1 MLRAVYLVSGQSV
14 CLWCLSFFFFFFFS
28 LTHFLCARVRAC
40 IYTCEVFD
48 DWQICSVT
56 ERSKQASRHATV
68 SLLSITFCLPVA
80 FHPDRTSVVAWAL
93 KIKYLSIYVF
103 IVYTP
108 IYVSVP
114 FRFSVVYNIPACVS
128 HFWPFLFVYISL
140 KSLFPILNWMS
151 RFFLLSILV
160 RMFCFSVGYTSMY
173 VSFLC

>member
-1 MLRAVYLVSGQSV
+1 MVKVFV
-14 CLWCLSFFFFFFFS
+14 CGACLFLFFPS
-28 LTHFLCARVRAC
+28 LFHTFCVRVCARVY
-40 IYTCEVFD
+40 IYMRSLRRLTY
-48 DWQICSVT
+48 ICSFT
-56 ERSKQASRHATV
+56 ERSKPASGHAPV

-108 IYVSVP
+108 IDVSVP

-128 HFWPFLFVYISL
+128 HFWPFLFVYVYISQVTVSYIEL
-140 KSLFPILNWMS
+140 HVS
-151 RFFLLSILV
+151 FFMLSILV
-160 RMFCFSVGYTSMY
+160 RVFCFSVGYTSMY